1 MMELLPSQ
9 LNELYDL
16 IVNSRHFS
24 PTQFTKSATGDQFQ
38 LTGTGYY
45 FRIYENTGYANS
57 LVVNFS
63 PGETLYKDASP
74 SMAWKD
80 VKEYFTKWLKYLKRE
95 VSSPDKWGR
104 IFDEIQYL
112 IGTTPNQNLGFTHEE
127 YLTISGQMDF
137 IKSSLE
143 HIPLLQEQ
151 NSAIKNQLDHLLEL
165 TTELNKFDWQNL
177 FIGTTI
183 SIIIQLGVTKEN
195 AALLYELIKRTFQG
209 LFLK

>member
-1 MMELLPSQ
+1 MELLPSQ

-16 IVNSRHFS
+16 IVSSKYFS
-24 PTQFTKSATGDQFQ
+24 PTQFTKSAAGDQFQ
-38 LTGTGYY
+38 LTDTGYY
-45 FRIYENTGYANS
+45 FRIYDNTGYVNS

-63 PGETLYKDASP
+63 PGETLYKDASTNIP
-74 SMAWKD
+74 WKD
-80 VKEYFTKWLKYLKRE
+80 VKEYFTKWLKYLYRE

-112 IGTTPNQNLGFTHEE
+112 IGTTPNQYTSFSHQE
-127 YLTISGQMDF
+127 YLTISAKIDL

-151 NSAIKNQLDHLLEL
+151 NFAIKNQLDHLLEL

-177 FIGTTI
+177 FIGTTL
-183 SIIIQLGVTKEN
+183 SIIIQLKVTNEN
-195 AALLYELIKRTFQG
+195 AQLLYELIKRTFEG